1 MGWVQTY
8 HPLFVKRVLL
18 MNFSIGERKGQRSIR
33 TNCFSVVPIPSREHT
48 VTLILQRCHT
58 VRLLVHPPFDTHS
71 PPRDYLPQS
80 RGFS

>member
-18 MNFSIGERKGQRSIR
+18 MSFSIGERKGQRSIR

-48 VTLILQRCHT
+48 VILILQR
-58 VRLLVHPPFDTHS
+58 
-71 PPRDYLPQS
+71 
-80 RGFS
+80 